1 MRHGGAGDA
10 GAMSGK
16 GGTAPRPPGSASKE
30 GRDAITVL
38 VVDDH
43 TVVRRGLAALLATE
57 PGIRVVGEAANG
69 LEAVERAATLRPQV
83 ILMDL
88 VMPGMDGVEA
98 TTQIL
103 ARDPE
108 AQVLVLTSFGSDAKV
123 FPAIRAGAVGYL
135 LKDTT
140 PEDLVRAIRRTAA
153 GESPLNP
160 GVARRLLRELAHEE
174 HEAPKGEA
182 LSPRETEV
190 LRLLARGLG
199 NLAIGGRLFISEAT
213 VRTHVSSILAKLG
226 VANRT
231 QAALYALREGL
242 ASIDE
247 IDL

>member
-1 MRHGGAGDA
+1 
-10 GAMSGK
+10 
-16 GGTAPRPPGSASKE
+16 
-30 GRDAITVL
+30 
-38 VVDDH
+38 VDDH
-43 TVVRRGLAALLATE
+43 TVVRRGLVALLATE

-69 LEAVERAATLRPQV
+69 LEAVERAAALRPQV
-83 ILMDL
+83 VLMDL

-98 TTQIL
+98 TSRIL
-103 ARDPE
+103 AQHPE
-108 AQVLVLTSFGSDAKV
+108 AQVLVLTSFGSDAKL
-123 FPAIRAGAVGYL
+123 FPAVRAGAVGYL

-140 PEDLVRAIRRTAA
+140 PEELVRAIRRTAA

-174 HEAPKGEA
+174 RETPQGEA

-190 LRLLARGLG
+190 LRLVARGLG
-199 NLAIGGRLFISEAT
+199 NLAIGERLFISEAT

-231 QAALYALREGL
+231 QAALYALRQGL

-247 IDL
+247 IDV

>member
-1 MRHGGAGDA
+1 MSGTGGA
-10 GAMSGK
+10 
-16 GGTAPRPPGSASKE
+16 APRPSGTASRE

-57 PGIRVVGEAANG
+57 PGIRVVGEAATG
-69 LEAVERAATLRPQV
+69 FEAVERAAALRPQV

-98 TTQIL
+98 TARIL
-103 ARDPE
+103 AHDPE
-108 AQVLVLTSFGSDAKV
+108 AQVLVLTSFGSDAKL
-123 FPAIRAGAVGYL
+123 FPAVRAGAVGYL

-174 HEAPKGEA
+174 REAPKGEA

-199 NLAIGGRLFISEAT
+199 NAAIGERLFISEAT
-213 VRTHVSSILAKLG
+213 VRTHVSSVLAKLG

>member
-1 MRHGGAGDA
+1 MSDHSSAGGR
-10 GAMSGK
+10 
-16 GGTAPRPPGSASKE
+16 APRTGSRGSGE
-30 GRDAITVL
+30 ITVL

-43 TVVRRGLAALLATE
+43 TVVRRGLVALLATE
-57 PGIRVVGEAANG
+57 PGIRVVGEAGNG
-69 LEAVERAATLRPQV
+69 LEAVERAEALRPQV
-83 ILMDL
+83 VLMDL

-98 TTQIL
+98 TSRIL
-103 ARDPE
+103 AQHPE
-108 AQVLVLTSFGSDAKV
+108 AQVLVLTSFGSDAKL
-123 FPAIRAGAVGYL
+123 FPAVRAGAVGYL

-140 PEDLVRAIRRTAA
+140 PEELVRAIRRTAA

-160 GVARRLLRELAHEE
+160 GVARRLLRELAHEAE
-174 HEAPKGEA
+174 REMPQGEA

-199 NLAIGGRLFISEAT
+199 NLAIGERLFISEAT

-231 QAALYALREGL
+231 QAALYALRQGL

-247 IDL
+247 IDV